1 MEDINDLKKII
12 EDGIEEVDY
21 YLETVTTIQ
30 FIKDVKELLKRNADK
45 SAIEEAIKRLQE
57 LL

>member
-1 MEDINDLKKII
+1 MNDLKWII
-12 EDGIEEVDY
+12 ENGDEEIEY
-21 YLETVTTIQ
+21 YLENVTKEQ
-30 FIKDVKELLKRNADK
+30 FVADVKELMKKQTDK

>member
-1 MEDINDLKKII
+1 MNDLKWII
-12 EDGIEEVDY
+12 ESGTDEIDFYLGEVTS
-21 YLETVTTIQ
+21 EQ
-30 FIKDVKELLKRNADK
+30 FIADVKELIKRKADK